1 MSDITF
7 MKGYGFPRGSAM
19 DYAGYAGNPDPS
31 AGDLNYGPVRFE
43 GVTQSRMR
51 IRSMPDPSNFA
62 PIPALDGIFCEDGYG
77 PVRFGRARRYGD
89 GVDVTMGPLT
99 VDATPGYFGPAGIG
113 ADGLVHYANGAT
125 CDPNAQTCPGGPFT
139 NPNNAM
145 GAVLG
150 WGLLVVGVALF
161 MNR

>member
-51 IRSMPDPSNFA
+51 IRSMPDPSNFGGLPDRLA
-62 PIPALDGIFCEDGYG
+62 RLEPLALSQ
-77 PVRFGRARRYGD
+77 
-89 GVDVTMGPLT
+89 L
-99 VDATPGYFGPAGIG
+99 
-113 ADGLVHYANGAT
+113 
-125 CDPNAQTCPGGPFT
+125 
-139 NPNNAM
+139 
-145 GAVLG
+145 
-150 WGLLVVGVALF
+150 GLLVLLATPVMRVASSVIGFALEGDRLYTALTVVVLAVLLGSIF
-161 MNR
+161 FVR